1 MSIARIRHVSRLGC
15 FVTALVLGLFWGG
28 RGGADKRVGGARRVA
43 LRAQASAKGR
53 DVLVTRHFS
62 LTDRIFGP
70 FPNYLSSA
78 VAVFVVHFL
87 VFAMHILRFC
97 VQK

>member
-1 MSIARIRHVSRLGC
+1 MFHASGASSQRLFWGC
-15 FVTALVLGLFWGG
+15 FGGG

-43 LRAQASAKGR
+43 LRAQAAAKGR